1 MKKSLLILGMS
12 LLLFTG
18 GATFTA
24 CNSADNKTKTEAKAK
39 AVKTSEKETAEYQCP
54 MHCEGDKTYDK
65 PGKCPVCGM
74 NLKEVAMADGHQHEH
89 HK

>member
-1 MKKSLLILGMS
+1 MKKSLLIVGMS
-12 LLLFTG
+12 LFLFAG
-18 GATFTA
+18 GAGFTS

-39 AVKTSEKETAEYQCP
+39 TVKATEKETAEYQCP

-74 NLKEVAMADGHQHEH
+74 NLKEVAMADNHVGHSH
-89 HK
+89 